1 MLMLV
6 YGYFVWAKFDFF
18 FSCFF
23 LTVTAPTLLLVFV
36 PTRYLFPFRGEV
48 EK

>member
-1 MLMLV
+1 MGVMFPLFFSFMRMLMLV

-23 LTVTAPTLLLVFV
+23 
-36 PTRYLFPFRGEV
+36 
-48 EK
+48 